1 LRRMQTFLRTFGI
14 EIAFSRE
21 GRTGTR
27 TIHISAALDTPLRNT
42 VSTVNSGWDETRP
55 IQSGNPQE
63 DEPFFVDCAD
73 DADDAD
79 AGITKDEDC
88 IG

>member
-1 LRRMQTFLRTFGI
+1 MQTFLRTFGI

-42 VSTVNSGWDETRP
+42 VSTVSSVSSGWDETRP

-63 DEPFFVDCAD
+63 DEPLFCRLRRR
-73 DADDAD
+73 
-79 AGITKDEDC
+79 C
-88 IG
+88 